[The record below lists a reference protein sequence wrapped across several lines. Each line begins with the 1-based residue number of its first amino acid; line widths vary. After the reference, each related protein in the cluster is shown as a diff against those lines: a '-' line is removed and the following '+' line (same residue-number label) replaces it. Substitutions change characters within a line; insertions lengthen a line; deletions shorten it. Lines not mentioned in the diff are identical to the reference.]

1 MFDGARCDIN
11 DSAVVEQDTLEPF
24 IAALRASA
32 KQFESA
38 YELKPRADADDRRVQ
53 QLNAVLA
60 LIGLKVVEIG
70 VSDAGGKKVR
80 RYGFETEV
88 LDRLR
93 GVVAQR
99 KQAAAARRE
108 AKTKAQAA
116 KEQRLAEK
124 IDLPALM
131 ERMKTFRD
139 SYKPG

>member
-1 MFDGARCDIN
+1 M
-11 DSAVVEQDTLEPF
+11 
-24 IAALRASA
+24 
-32 KQFESA
+32 
-38 YELKPRADADDRRVQ
+38 
-53 QLNAVLA
+53 LA
-60 LIGLKVVEIG
+60 LIGLKVAEIG